1 MANSGV
7 LGTMDLTHGDRR
19 EPFLQPSLPTEL
31 GCFTSEMFEF
41 FLDRQVAG
49 AERYG
54 NYTTLPL
61 FQLKGGK
68 VPKKATEVL
77 TTCLSRNIRAS
88 DFLALLEDQ
97 TLAVVLL
104 NATTK
109 TAEGVL
115 KRLEEEALLHL
126 SCAGQSLKLAVS
138 SACYP
143 SEAANVKDLKAL
155 AHSRLAP
162 VLH

>member
-1 MANSGV
+1 
-7 LGTMDLTHGDRR
+7 MDLTHGDRR
-19 EPFLQPSLPTEL
+19 EPFLQPSFPSEL
-31 GCFTSEMFEF
+31 GCFTSEIFEF
-41 FLDRQVAG
+41 LLDRQVAE

-54 NYTTLPL
+54 NYTALLL
-61 FQLKGGK
+61 FQLKGTE
-68 VPKKATEVL
+68 VPKRATEAL

-88 DFLALLEDQ
+88 DFLALLENG

-104 NATTK
+104 NATVE
-109 TAEGVL
+109 TAERVL

-126 SCAGQSLKLAVS
+126 SCTGLSLKLALS

-143 SEAANVKDLKAL
+143 SEAANVNELKEL
-155 AHSRLAP
+155 ARSRLSP